1 MLTFLQLRLRIV
13 GDTYFLPNSGMGN
26 LVVADLRNRNSA
38 IEFGDNEMNYL
49 NTQVH
54 VEVNFNTPVDI
65 NEQTGD
71 INLGTIQSS
80 EQKQNIKLGVF
91 SAIYRVTKVQ
101 SEFVAGKFEQDI
113 ELVAPQSMTLGQKET
128 KGSSEATT
136 KKTVEESKNNV
147 NKRKNLEVLDKIK
160 HRN

>member
-1 MLTFLQLRLRIV
+1 M

-26 LVVADLRNRNSA
+26 LVVADLRNRNKA

-71 INLGTIQSS
+71 MNLGTIQSA
-80 EQKQNIKLGVF
+80 EKKQNIKLGVF
-91 SAIYRVTKVQ
+91 SAIYRVTKVR
-101 SEFVAGKFEQDI
+101 SEFSGGRFIQDLD
-113 ELVAPQSMTLGQKET
+113 LVAPQSMTLGQKQT
-128 KGSSEATT
+128 KTNSKSNTS
-136 KKTVEESKNNV
+136 KT
-147 NKRKNLEVLDKIK
+147 DDGDIKIK
-160 HRN
+160 NDGFIQSGEIGEI